1 MSFPSTPT
9 NGQQITLNGILYE
22 YSSVEQTWTRVSTSI
37 AGPTAFA
44 SFATYGQPYV
54 NADAPS
60 DTLVI
65 NSGPGI
71 SITTDPISGVVTISN
86 TRGDANTGGGTDIP
100 VIVNTFTGN
109 GSQNTFSLSATPG
122 NKDQTLVIVG
132 GIPQEKSS
140 YSLSNT
146 SIIFSEAPENNY
158 SIEVIIFAQSTAQGD
173 AITKGKAIAFSMIF
187 G

>member
-1 MSFPSTPT
+1 MSFPSTPI
-9 NGQQITLNGILYE
+9 NGQQITLNGILYQ
-22 YSSVEQTWTRVSTSI
+22 YSNVDQTWTKVSTSI
-37 AGPTAFA
+37 VGPTAFA

-71 SITTDPISGVVTISN
+71 SITTDPINGVVTISN

-100 VIVNTFTGN
+100 VIVNSFTGN
-109 GSQNTFSLSATPG
+109 GSQNTYTLSTTPG

-132 GIPQEKSS
+132 GIPQSKNT
-140 YSLSNT
+140 YSLT
-146 SIIFSEAPENNY
+146 GTTLTFSESPGNNY
-158 SIEVIIFAQSTAQGD
+158 SIEVIIFAQSTTQGT
-173 AITKGKAIAFSMIF
+173 AISNGKSIALAMIF